1 MHSKATS
8 RKIKNFPKK
17 VQTQLEHIMIS
28 ELSKYEWDNKMKPK
42 TPESLLL
49 QLIKNIDSK
58 MNLFTLAIDENSDN
72 DSWTDTHNI
81 FRTSLFKGS
90 DDSK

>member
-1 MHSKATS
+1 
-8 RKIKNFPKK
+8 
-17 VQTQLEHIMIS
+17 MIS
-28 ELSKYEWDNKMKPK
+28 EYSKYEWDNTMKPK
-42 TPESLLL
+42 TSESLLL

-58 MNLFTLAIDENSDN
+58 MNLFTLAVDENSD
-72 DSWTDTHNI
+72 SGRWTDTHNI

>member
-1 MHSKATS
+1 MHT
-8 RKIKNFPKK
+8 
-17 VQTQLEHIMIS
+17 
-28 ELSKYEWDNKMKPK
+28 
-42 TPESLLL
+42 
-49 QLIKNIDSK
+49 K